1 MGTVIGVV
9 NIKGGVGK
17 STISAHLAA
26 WLHDRGEKVA
36 FVDTDGQG
44 SSSVWLSHAEPKI
57 RTERIHDYKEL
68 TRYAKEAASSYKFV
82 ICDGPATLGEIT
94 RGILFVADIAL
105 LPCVPSS
112 LDWGSLGQT
121 IAELDNCRMLRDGEK
136 PDALIVCNKMD
147 ERANLSRE
155 FLEYAQAN
163 FRVPLARGL
172 IHLWQV
178 YAEAAR
184 RLTFVGRMGK
194 EGERGA
200 KELDSLFTEI
210 CYGQEAPTQ

>member
-26 WLHDRGEKVA
+26 WLYDRGETVA
-36 FVDTDGQG
+36 FIDTDGQG
-44 SSSVWLSHAEPKI
+44 SSSVWLSNAEPKI

-68 TRYAKEAASSYKFV
+68 TQYAKAAANAHNFV
-82 ICDGPATLGEIT
+82 ICDGPATLGETT
-94 RGILFVADIAL
+94 RGILLVSDIAL

-121 IAELDNCRMLRDGEK
+121 ISELDNCRMLREGEK
-136 PDALIVCNKMD
+136 PHALIVCNKMD

-155 FLEYAQAN
+155 FLEFAQAN

-172 IHLWQV
+172 IHLWQI

-184 RLTFVGRMGK
+184 RLTFVGRMGR
-194 EGERGA
+194 EGERAA
-200 KELDSLFTEI
+200 KEMESLFMEV
-210 CYGQEAPTQ
+210 CYGQEATA

>member
-1 MGTVIGVV
+1 MGTIIGVV

-26 WLHDRGEKVA
+26 WLHDRGESVA
-36 FVDTDGQG
+36 FIDTDGQG
-44 SSSVWLSHAEPKI
+44 SSSVWLSQAEPKI
-57 RTERIHDYKEL
+57 QTERIHDYKEL
-68 TRYAKEAASSYKFV
+68 TRHAKAAASSYKFV
-82 ICDGPATLGEIT
+82 ICDGPATLGETT
-94 RGILFVADIAL
+94 RGILLVSDLAL

-121 IAELDNCRMLRDGEK
+121 IAELENCRMLREGK
-136 PDALIVCNKMD
+136 PEALIVCNKMD

-155 FLEYAQAN
+155 FLEFAQAN
-163 FRVPLARGL
+163 FQVPLAKGL

-184 RLTFVGRMGK
+184 RLTFVGRMGR
-194 EGERGA
+194 EGERAA
-200 KELDSLFTEI
+200 KEMESLFMGI
-210 CYGQEAPTQ
+210 CYGEEAAA